1 MWYGDN
7 LEQDLVA
14 RAGDF
19 VHIPADMPHQPYNL
33 SDVES
38 CVALI
43 ARTDPNDQES
53 IVLLPELDRRRGPV
67 QRRALAVRGS
77 SLGDT
82 EDKLEHASSITSTNS
97 AR

>member
-7 LEQDLVA
+7 LEQHLVA

-19 VHIPADMPHQPYNL
+19 LYIPAGMPHQPYNL

-38 CVALI
+38 CVAPI

-53 IVLLPELDRRRGPV
+53 IVLLPEPPPLWPLFPCLIELPAPRHR
-67 QRRALAVRGS
+67 
-77 SLGDT
+77 
-82 EDKLEHASSITSTNS
+82 
-97 AR
+97 

>member
-7 LEQDLVA
+7 LEQHLVA

-19 VHIPADMPHQPYNL
+19 LYIPAGMPHQPYNL

-53 IVLLPELDRRRGPV
+53 IVLLPKLDRGRGPV
-67 QRRALAVRGS
+67 QRRALAVRR
-77 SLGDT
+77 
-82 EDKLEHASSITSTNS
+82 SIL
-97 AR
+97 ADA